1 MKRHPESILLI
12 EKQNAYQ
19 WRIADRLTT
28 AHGLSTGFRVVQDQ
42 IGELRK
48 ARQIF
53 RAFKIGAIAL
63 AISVTVTKAA
73 PPDGANPAFAPYF
86 KSLRLPT
93 PGNTWTGY
101 SCTEADCR
109 EVDTRNNGG
118 TMEVFIDKKT
128 FGPDSGAPDDWVPVP
143 KSKYAIP
150 DQDGLARPVRAV
162 ACWYQG
168 QLRCFDFPL
177 TQG

>member
-1 MKRHPESILLI
+1 MSPRRIFSRAARHVTKQNMKRILRRKTLQSKSLKFTKPQAKVTNLI
-12 EKQNAYQ
+12 SK
-19 WRIADRLTT
+19 ADKL
-28 AHGLSTGFRVVQDQ
+28 
-42 IGELRK
+42 
-48 ARQIF
+48 
-53 RAFKIGAIAL
+53 AIA
-63 AISVTVTKAA
+63 VTAAFLCGQALAA
-73 PPDGANPAFAPYF
+73 PPEGANPNFAPYF

-93 PGNTWTGY
+93 PGSGWMGY
-101 SCTEADCR
+101 CCTEADCR

-128 FGPDSGAPDDWVPVP
+128 FGPDSNAPDDWVPVP
-143 KSKYAIP
+143 KNRYAIP
-150 DQDGLARPVRAV
+150 DQDGLSRPVRAV